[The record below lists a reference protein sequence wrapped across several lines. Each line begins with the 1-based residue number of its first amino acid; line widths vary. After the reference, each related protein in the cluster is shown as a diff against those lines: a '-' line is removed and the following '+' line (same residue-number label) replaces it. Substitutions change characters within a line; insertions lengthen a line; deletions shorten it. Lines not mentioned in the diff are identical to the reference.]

1 MLAERARLVDV
12 LATLSLTTD
21 LATGLPFERGLRA
34 CLVADGLARALDL
47 DPPDHRAAFLASLL
61 RAVGCGHASENAAL
75 FGDDIAFERFIA
87 TFDPGDAAVAAAQLA
102 AFEAAVG
109 TPAMQAFLA
118 VAPTVG
124 PAAVRAS
131 CEVAVAL
138 GTQLG
143 LPAAVL
149 EAFGDVFERWDGR
162 GLPDGRAGEAVHPIA
177 RIVGVAEQ
185 AAMAHAVGGVAA
197 ARAEIGRRAGG
208 HLDPSLCEVLL
219 ACAEEVFA
227 PIEAADDLVHAVR
240 AAEPPPVLSL
250 SPADLERPCAALATF
265 ADLKGSHLIG
275 HSPHVAELA
284 LEAGRLAG
292 FDRLDDLRVAALLHD
307 VGRAGVVSS
316 IWDRPGP
323 LGAADRERVR
333 LHPHWTE
340 RVLCSTPVL
349 AALAPVAAAHH
360 ERLDG
365 TGYHRAARA
374 ADLPRGAR
382 LLAAADV
389 LAALTEDRPHRPA
402 RTRDE
407 AARMVQDEAVAGRL
421 DPEAAAAVIE
431 AAGVPR
437 PRTAWPSDLTDRE
450 VDVLR
455 LTAGG
460 LSNKEIASSL
470 VVSPRTVQNHL
481 AAVYDKT
488 GRRTRAGAAVFAVE
502 HGLVGRWAE

>member
-1 MLAERARLVDV
+1 MGCARA
-12 LATLSLTTD
+12 SLP
-21 LATGLPFERGLRA
+21 TGLRGRWSSTRRTT
-34 CLVADGLARALDL
+34 AR
-47 DPPDHRAAFLASLL
+47 AFLASLL
-61 RAVGCGHASENAAL
+61 RAVGCGHGSENAAL
-75 FGDDIAFERFIA
+75 FGDDIAFERFLV
-87 TFDPGDAAVAAAQLA
+87 TFDPGDEAVAGAQLA
-102 AFEAAVG
+102 AFETVVG
-109 TPAMQAFLA
+109 TPAMQRFLA

-124 PAAVRAS
+124 PVAVRAS

-149 EAFGDVFERWDGR
+149 ESFGDVFERWDGR
-162 GLPDGRAGEAVHPIA
+162 GLPGGRAGEALHPIA

-185 AAMAHAVGGVAA
+185 AAIAHAVGGVAA

-208 HLDPSLCEVLL
+208 HLDPSLCEVFL
-219 ACAEEVFA
+219 ASAEEVLA
-227 PIEAADDLVHAVR
+227 PIEAADDLVDAVH
-240 AAEPPPVLSL
+240 AAEPAPVLLL
-250 SPADLERPCAALATF
+250 SRADLERPCAALATF

-275 HSPHVAELA
+275 HSPHVTELA
-284 LEAGRLAG
+284 LEAARLAG
-292 FDRLDDLRVAALLHD
+292 FDALDDLRIAALLHD

-340 RVLCSTPVL
+340 RVLSSTRLLAPL
-349 AALAPVAAAHH
+349 AALAAAHH

-389 LAALTEDRPHRPA
+389 LAAMTEDRPYRPA
-402 RTRDE
+402 HTRDE
-407 AARMVQDEAVAGRL
+407 AARIVQDEALAGRL
-421 DPEAAAAVIE
+421 DPEMAAAVIE

-437 PRTAWPSDLTDRE
+437 PRTAWPNEMTDRE
-450 VDVLR
+450 VEVLR
-455 LTAGG
+455 LAARG

-470 VVSPRTVQNHL
+470 VVSHRTVQNHL

-502 HGLVGRWAE
+502 HGLF

>member
-12 LATLSLTTD
+12 LAALSLTTD
-21 LATGLPFERGLRA
+21 LATGFPFERGLRA
-34 CLVADGLARALDL
+34 CLVAEGLARTLEL

-61 RAVGCGHASENAAL
+61 RAIGCGHASENAVL
-75 FGDDIAFERFIA
+75 FGDDIAFERFLV
-87 TFDPGDAAVAAAQLA
+87 TFDPGDEAVAGAQLA
-102 AFEAAVG
+102 AFETVVG
-109 TPAMQAFLA
+109 APAMQRFLA

-124 PAAVRAS
+124 PVAVRAS

-138 GTQLG
+138 GTRLG

-149 EAFGDVFERWDGR
+149 GSFGDVFERWDGH
-162 GLPDGRAGEAVHPIA
+162 GLPGGRAGEALHPIA

-185 AAMAHAVGGVAA
+185 AAIAHALGGVGA
-197 ARAEIGRRAGG
+197 ARAEIARRAGG
-208 HLDPSLCEVLL
+208 HLDPSLCEVFL
-219 ACAEEVFA
+219 AHAEEVLA
-227 PIEAADDLVHAVR
+227 AIDAADDLVDAVR
-240 AAEPPPVLSL
+240 AAEPAPVLSL
-250 SPADLERPCAALATF
+250 STSDLERPCAALATF
-265 ADLKGSHLIG
+265 ADLKGFHLIG
-275 HSPHVAELA
+275 HSPHVTELA
-284 LEAGRLAG
+284 LEAVELAG
-292 FDRLDDLRVAALLHD
+292 FDGVDDLRLAALLHD

-340 RVLCSTPVL
+340 RVLSSTPVL
-349 AALAPVAAAHH
+349 APLAPLAAAHH

-382 LLAAADV
+382 LLAVADV
-389 LAALTEDRPHRPA
+389 LAAMTEDRPYRPA
-402 RTRDE
+402 HTRDE
-407 AARMVQDEAVAGRL
+407 AARTVQDEAVAGRL
-421 DPEAAAAVIE
+421 DPEMAAAVIE
-431 AAGVPR
+431 AAGVRR
-437 PRTAWPSDLTDRE
+437 PRTAWPNDLTDRE

-455 LTAGG
+455 LTARG

-502 HGLVGRWAE
+502 HGLI